1 MVAQG
6 QQGATIGDALRLQ
19 KGDQYPLLL
28 QWLWEQFAQGHSVA
42 DVGKVLL
49 AA

>member
-1 MVAQG
+1 MPYALPL
-6 QQGATIGDALRLQ
+6 QQGG
-19 KGDQYPLLL
+19 QYSLL

-42 DVGKVLL
+42 EVEEVLL